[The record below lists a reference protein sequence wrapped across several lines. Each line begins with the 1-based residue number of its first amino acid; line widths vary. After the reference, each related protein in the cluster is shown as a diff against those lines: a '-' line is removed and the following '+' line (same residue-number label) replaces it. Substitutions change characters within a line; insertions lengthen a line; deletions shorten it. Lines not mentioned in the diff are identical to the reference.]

1 MNDCIFCKIASGS
14 IPSRKVAD
22 TEELYAFED
31 TNPQAPTHI
40 LIIPKRHIEST
51 LSLKKEDAELVG
63 RITILAAEIA
73 VSKGLDRTGFRL
85 LTNTGRNAGQSVF
98 HLHYH
103 LLGGRLMA
111 WPPG

>member
-1 MNDCIFCKIASGS
+1 MNCIFCKIASGS
-14 IPSRKVAD
+14 IPSRKVAE

-40 LIIPKRHIEST
+40 LIVPKRHIEST
-51 LSLKKEDAELVG
+51 LFLKQEDAGLIG
-63 RITILAAEIA
+63 RITILANEIA
-73 VSKGLDRTGFRL
+73 VSRGLDKTGFRL
-85 LTNTGRNAGQSVF
+85 LTNTGRDGGQSVF

-103 LLGGRLMA
+103 LLGGRLME

>member
-1 MNDCIFCKIASGS
+1 MNCIFCKIAAGS

-22 TEELYAFED
+22 TPELYAFED

-40 LIIPKRHIEST
+40 LIVPKQHIESA
-51 LSLKKEDAELVG
+51 LSLKQEDAGLIG
-63 RITILAAEIA
+63 RITILANEIA
-73 VSKGLDRTGFRL
+73 VGRGLDKTGFRL
-85 LTNTGRNAGQSVF
+85 LTNIGRDGGQSVF

-103 LLGGRLMA
+103 LLGGRLME